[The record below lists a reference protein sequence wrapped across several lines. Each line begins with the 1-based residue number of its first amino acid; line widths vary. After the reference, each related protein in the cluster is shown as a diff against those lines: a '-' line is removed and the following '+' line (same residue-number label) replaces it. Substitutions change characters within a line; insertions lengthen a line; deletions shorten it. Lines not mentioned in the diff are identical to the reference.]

1 MRYSLSLA
9 ASISFLI
16 TISGCAGFTPAS
28 PDDPFYAPVIPQTEQ
43 KPPVANGAI
52 YNPMS
57 AGFLLEERKARRV
70 GDLITVLLVESTNA
84 QSKADTKLKKE
95 FDNSFD
101 APVLLNDAADALPI
115 GVDLGSKRKNTAEA
129 ESKQNNRLS
138 GTITVHVA
146 QVLANGNLVI
156 RGEKWVQVNRGNE
169 YIRLSGIVRPE
180 DVSASNTVDSTRVGN
195 ARISYSGTGE
205 LAEANT
211 QGWLSRFFNSPWW
224 PF

>member
-1 MRYSLSLA
+1 MRASLLAFTLSLA
-9 ASISFLI
+9 
-16 TISGCAGFTPAS
+16 GCASFTPPS
-28 PDDPFYAPVIPQTEQ
+28 PDDPFYAPVIPQTEE

-52 YNPMS
+52 YNAAS

-70 GDLITVLLVESTNA
+70 GDLITILLVENTSA

-95 FDNSFD
+95 YDNSLA
-101 APVLLNDAADALPI
+101 APSILNDASDTLPL
-115 GVDLGSKRKNTAEA
+115 GVDIGSKRKNTAEA
-129 ESKQNNRLS
+129 ETKQNNRLS

-146 QVLANGNLVI
+146 QVLPNGNLVV

-180 DVSASNTVDSTRVGN
+180 DVAADNTVPSSRIGN
-195 ARISYSGTGE
+195 ARLSYSGTGE